1 MRSLVIRLMTSEGLC
16 LGRLIEVGQR
26 LLRPSIERVPSN
38 RDLIPDAGLVWSF
51 QRLAYFAELGKNFGF
66 NIRHV
71 SASHDFALQVVVTGS
86 DLERF
91 LGPRVADPLKGDSQ
105 ALDRVAVAWVF
116 VEGGSEIDGGLARLA
131 GLHGQPT
138 AQGIESWVVA
148 WSVLDEPV
156 GAIEVGAVDG
166 NLDTNH
172 ASIGV

>member
-1 MRSLVIRLMTSEGLC
+1 MTNDLWC

-38 RDLIPDAGLVWSF
+38 RDLIPDAGLVWPF

-66 NIRHV
+66 NFRHV

-86 DLERF
+86 DLEIF

-116 VEGGSEIDGGLARLA
+116 VEGGSEIDGGIAR
-131 GLHGQPT
+131 
-138 AQGIESWVVA
+138 
-148 WSVLDEPV
+148 
-156 GAIEVGAVDG
+156 
-166 NLDTNH
+166 
-172 ASIGV
+172 